1 MPRKRLQLQRG
12 FVLMTCPV
20 VATNVLWT
28 VAEGSQGQKPALTS
42 LTSLTVNGNFRA
54 YARSKALSWA
64 FNTDVFI
71 LPIDINDLKNR
82 PKNTEELKSQAA
94 ERITAM
100 ENKPGDATSAV
111 FKDKNGVTLAC
122 VFSRRSLNAMKIH
135 GAYPGTVGRTLE
147 HFSESAR
154 NEDNY
159 DGLNENVGSNA
170 DPSFRCTTH
179 HSGERDV
186 RHNDEKYMV
195 YIPSGNTPEKSER
208 AGVTH
213 LVHCWTMQG
222 HSAALAVKHYY
233 RATQEVAIYLSC
245 MFEVAYP
252 EYHAKYTAAFKAG
265 VWETADPG
273 PWIGR
278 AIVYKLQVSEHVDGL
293 DDGPTASFCVGDFD
307 GGAMY
312 LPDIGMKVSYQPGDI
327 LIFMSGLLYHCVG
340 KWSPAVGISPEGIT
354 PGRISHVFF
363 SPQNSIAQ
371 LDGKPEGWMMRTMGG
386 SSVDSD
392 EGGCDCQG

>member
-1 MPRKRLQLQRG
+1 
-12 FVLMTCPV
+12 
-20 VATNVLWT
+20 
-28 VAEGSQGQKPALTS
+28 
-42 LTSLTVNGNFRA
+42 
-54 YARSKALSWA
+54 
-64 FNTDVFI
+64 
-71 LPIDINDLKNR
+71 
-82 PKNTEELKSQAA
+82 
-94 ERITAM
+94 
-100 ENKPGDATSAV
+100 
-111 FKDKNGVTLAC
+111 
-122 VFSRRSLNAMKIH
+122 
-135 GAYPGTVGRTLE
+135 
-147 HFSESAR
+147 
-154 NEDNY
+154 
-159 DGLNENVGSNA
+159 
-170 DPSFRCTTH
+170 
-179 HSGERDV
+179 
-186 RHNDEKYMV
+186 MV
-195 YIPSGNTPEKSER
+195 YIPSGSTSETSER

-222 HSAALAVKHYY
+222 HSVRKGPFMPSSDFFRGCQAALAVKHYY

-252 EYHAKYTAAFKAG
+252 EYHAKYTQAFKAG

-307 GGAMY
+307 GGPMY
-312 LPDIGMKVSYQPGDI
+312 LPDIGMKLSYRQGDI

-340 KWSPAVGISPEGIT
+340 KWSPGRGISSDGIT

-386 SSVDSD
+386 ISADADAAIKVN
-392 EGGCDCQG
+392 